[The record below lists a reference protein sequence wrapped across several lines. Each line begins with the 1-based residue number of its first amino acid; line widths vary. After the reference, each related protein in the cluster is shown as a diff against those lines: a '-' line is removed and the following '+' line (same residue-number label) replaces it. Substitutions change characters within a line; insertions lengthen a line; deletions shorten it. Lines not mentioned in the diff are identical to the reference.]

1 MLRVLHLTSTLSCNK
16 QQIRLLTGLNV
27 DGKTRNITRFAA
39 MLQNKL
45 HVFAARFTE
54 ALDGTV
60 NRIIHYPVNKFKGGP
75 PGGGGG
81 TAIYGL
87 YGYVPL

>member
-1 MLRVLHLTSTLSCNK
+1 M
-16 QQIRLLTGLNV
+16 

-39 MLQNKL
+39 MFQNKL

-60 NRIIHYPVNKFKGGP
+60 NRIIHYPVNKFKGEP
-75 PGGGGG
+75 PGGGRVLPYMGYMG
-81 TAIYGL
+81 MCRCEGYGFQAVSSRI
-87 YGYVPL
+87 GYINQSIWL